1 MGWKNKMPN
10 GILHMPNSQNQIVH
24 RIIQVRGVNIIL
36 DKDIAPLYGVST
48 KALNQAVKRNSSRF
62 PETFMFRLTNEEA
75 EFSRSHFVTL
85 NSASTLKRGQNIK
98 YNPFAF
104 TEMGV
109 AMLSSI
115 LKSDIAIAISIEIIE
130 VFTELRKSNQ
140 QTLILTNRMERVEK
154 QLLNHELKLDKIL
167 QNSVESTKHH
177 QGIFFNNQIFDAY
190 AFSSDLIKSA
200 NKSVVLID
208 NYIDESTLLQL
219 SKRNAGVSCTIY
231 TERIT
236 PEIKLD
242 LEKHNSQ
249 YPYIKIHILK
259 NTHDRFLI
267 IDNKELF
274 HLGASLKDLGKRWFA
289 FSKMD
294 GFLKDVLARLG

>member
-1 MGWKNKMPN
+1 MQ
-10 GILHMPNSQNQIVH
+10 NSQNQIVDK
-24 RIIQVRGVNIIL
+24 IIQVRGLNIIL
-36 DKDIAPLYGVST
+36 DKDIAPLYGVTT

-62 PETFMFRLTNEEA
+62 PETFMFRLTDEEA

-85 NSASTLKRGQNIK
+85 NNTTPLKRGQNIK

-115 LKSDIAIAISIEIIE
+115 LKSDIAIAISIEIIQ

-140 QTLILTNRMERVEK
+140 QTLILTNRMERAEK
-154 QLLNHELKLDKIL
+154 QLLDHELKLDKIL
-167 QNSVESTKHH
+167 RNSVEPAKHH

-190 AFSSDLIKSA
+190 TFSSDLIKSA
-200 NKSVVLID
+200 KKSVLLID

-219 SKRNAGVSCTIY
+219 SKRNADVACVIY

-236 PEIKLD
+236 PELKLD
-242 LEKHNSQ
+242 QEKHNAQ
-249 YPYIKIHILK
+249 YPVIEIRILK
-259 NTHDRFLI
+259 NAHDRFLI
-267 IDNKELF
+267 IDNQELY

-289 FSKMD
+289 FSRID
-294 GFLKDVLARLG
+294 GFLTEVLARLS

>member
-1 MGWKNKMPN
+1 MGWKNKIPN

-36 DKDIAPLYGVST
+36 DKDIAPMYGVST

-62 PETFMFRLTNEEA
+62 PDTFMFRLTNEEA
-75 EFSRSHFVTL
+75 ECSRSHFVTL
-85 NSASTLKRGQNIK
+85 NIGSTLKRGQNIK

-140 QTLILTNRMERVEK
+140 QSLILTNRMEKVEK

-167 QNSVESTKHH
+167 QNSVEPAKHH

-190 AFSSDLIKSA
+190 AFCSDLIKSA
-200 NKSVVLID
+200 KKSIALID

-219 SKRNAGVSCTIY
+219 SKRKTNVTCVIY

-242 LEKHNSQ
+242 LEKHNAQ
-249 YPYIKIHILK
+249 YSPIEIRILK

-267 IDNKELF
+267 IDNKELY
-274 HLGASLKDLGKRWFA
+274 HLGASMKDLGKRWFA
-289 FSKMD
+289 FSRMD
-294 GFLKDVLARLG
+294 GFLNEVLSRLG

>member
-1 MGWKNKMPN
+1 MGWKNKIPN
-10 GILHMPNSQNQIVH
+10 GILHMPNSQNHIVH

-75 EFSRSHFVTL
+75 EFSRSQNVTL
-85 NSASTLKRGQNIK
+85 NIASTLKRGQNIK

-104 TEMGV
+104 TEMRV

-167 QNSVESTKHH
+167 QNSVEPTKHH

-190 AFSSDLIKSA
+190 AFCSDLIKSA
-200 NKSVVLID
+200 KKSIALID

-219 SKRNAGVSCTIY
+219 SKRKTNVTCVIY

-242 LEKHNSQ
+242 LEKHNAQ
-249 YPYIKIHILK
+249 YSPIEIRILK

-267 IDNKELF
+267 IDNKGLY
-274 HLGASLKDLGKRWFA
+274 HLGASMKDLGKRWFA
-289 FSKMD
+289 FSRPD
-294 GFLKDVLARLG
+294 ASGGWFFE